1 MGPNRVKTFG
11 VPLSSTF
18 EMNCAGRN
26 CRGNMLILSLVVI
39 GFIGLIIGTFG
50 LNFVSLLAGN
60 HEQKT
65 AIEAAA
71 LAAAD
76 ALSTLV
82 VEDPEL
88 GFVSLAD
95 GPPTGTATRAE
106 DNYYLPVSSINSLI
120 GRTRLDLIIA
130 EQMQDDFV
138 KSLVLADYDKVMRAK
153 NTLVAE
159 LNKCCN
165 PGGTGLDAAG
175 KTINIYDT
183 AVAAYKSNAV
193 RIVGP
198 KSAMEAGSLK
208 LKLGTVVGV
217 ASNCRAPFP
226 DQFTNAAADSFQD
239 GFYKAS
245 VNVPYLLKDFVFAAS
260 ADHST
265 LIDAARFQTSV
276 DGLPYMIP
284 SAVFCEANHE
294 MVRNSGEKNTVKSS
308 ACAIA
313 GASNQETPHSGYLCF
328 NFSAGRINKYASPR
342 ALLWSAEVGHSPAD
356 LLQTAV
362 GGDYPPSTLQDTRVD
377 GSSTHP
383 LMERILKRGLYDW
396 MKRGGSRMNVQ
407 SFLDMLQNPFPGGV
421 APGTPQIARY
431 DVDQSGNINATA
443 VETGSRYFLPVSNNQ
458 IFARTEFAVKDD
470 TGKFYDLFIRD
481 YVYKGGRGSSQGGLH
496 AGETL
501 LVTDF
506 MGPPAKPDE
515 PKGTYDKALDQDP
528 TLAASFPTAPGG
540 NRETYLKPG
549 VAVEFKLRLR

>member
-1 MGPNRVKTFG
+1 M
-11 VPLSSTF
+11 LSSS
-18 EMNCAGRN
+18 GKIRN
-26 CRGNMLILSLVVI
+26 SRRSNGNMLILSLVVI

-76 ALSTLV
+76 ALSTVV

-130 EQMQDDFV
+130 DQLQDDFI
-138 KSLVLADYDKVMRAK
+138 KGLVLADYDKVMRAK

-159 LNKCCN
+159 LNKCCSS
-165 PGGTGLDAAG
+165 GGTGLDAAG

-183 AVAAYKSNAV
+183 AVNAYKSNAV

-208 LKLGTVVGV
+208 LKLGTIVGV
-217 ASNCRAPFP
+217 PSNCRAPFP
-226 DQFTNAAADSFQD
+226 DKFASAPADSFQD

-245 VNVPYLLKDFVFAAS
+245 LNVPLQQKDFVFAAS

-265 LIDAARFQTSV
+265 LIDASKFQTSV

-284 SAVFCEANHE
+284 SAVFCEANHDL
-294 MVRNSGEKNTVKSS
+294 VRNSGEKNTVKSS

-313 GASNQETPHSGYLCF
+313 GASNQEIPHSGFLCF
-328 NFSAGRINKYASPR
+328 NFSAGKINKYTSPKS
-342 ALLWSAEVGHSPAD
+342 LLWSTEVGHSPAD

-362 GGDYPPSTLQDTRVD
+362 GGDYPPSTLQDTQVD

-383 LMERILKRGLYDW
+383 LMEHLLKRGLYDW

-421 APGTPQIARY
+421 SNSTPQIARY

-481 YVYKGGRGSSQGGLH
+481 YVYKGGRASSQGGLH

-501 LVTDF
+501 LVNDF

-515 PKGTYDKALDQDP
+515 PKGTYNKSLDQDP

-540 NRETYLKPG
+540 NRDTYLKPG